1 MEEIIEKMSQLS
13 LNDVSEEMF
22 ELCNEEKMSQ
32 LSLDDVSEEMFE
44 LCNEERIKKLEL
56 VENSALL
63 CSAMFELCCRMSD
76 NLNTNINNI
85 EKLKKIFQE
94 SEKSSTWEEDDLIKN
109 ILEKHVGQKL
119 WNKRVQDELIEL
131 LQDFFQLTIEINF
144 NYKK

>member
-1 MEEIIEKMSQLS
+1 MEEII
-13 LNDVSEEMF
+13 
-22 ELCNEEKMSQ
+22 EKMSQ

-44 LCNEERIKKLEL
+44 LCNEEKIKKLEL

-63 CSAMFELCCRMSD
+63 CSAMFEFCCRMSD
-76 NLNTNINNI
+76 NLNTNINNM